1 MSWSEIALICVGAV
15 LLVVIIAWVVTAKK
29 PKNSDKKVDDFEV
42 IDGVRYTKDDQVV
55 DEKGEVKMTLRKGDI
70 MLERGKV
77 YKVGKDLLAGK
88 YTVLSGDENISSI
101 NIRVGG
107 LVRDYKHFS
116 SIMLTDGDEIS
127 ALSANVILR

>member
-77 YKVGKDLLAGK
+77 YKVGNDLLAGK
-88 YTVLSGDENISSI
+88 YTVLSGDENTSSI